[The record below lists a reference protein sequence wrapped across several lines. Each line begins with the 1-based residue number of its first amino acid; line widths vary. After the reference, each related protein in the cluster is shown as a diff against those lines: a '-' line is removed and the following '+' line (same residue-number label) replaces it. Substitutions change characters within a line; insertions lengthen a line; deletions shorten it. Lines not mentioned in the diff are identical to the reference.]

1 MGYPTSSPHQHGQ
14 QTTALSGITST
25 AMTAVLSTA
34 TLPWHVFLKWLS
46 WCCGIAVRS
55 TTSLGAPPP
64 RGYLPADKLKELNS
78 IVNHMHTREDL
89 YRRAIR
95 ELQEELDTKDSDR
108 KKALKKLRSTK
119 NEIELLTERLTELQA
134 AYHASITGGRHH
146 DTEEDYTGAGGHYI
160 RPSLD
165 SKGSRRLGSV
175 GVHATVL
182 SAVGAVWWFSQTDHA
197 ALHWKL
203 VFSMFFPLLW
213 AYVSWMAVKEG
224 IRGNSSSNSSNA
236 ERSIRHRESP
246 LLLLCAAWFL
256 VGFAVALS
264 LGQ

>member
-1 MGYPTSSPHQHGQ
+1 MSYPNPTSSHAHG
-14 QTTALSGITST
+14 TTALTGITST

-34 TLPWHVFLKWLS
+34 TLPWHVFLRWLS

-64 RGYLPADKLKELNS
+64 KGYLPADKLKELTS

-95 ELQEELDTKDSDR
+95 ELQEELDAKDSDR
-108 KKALKKLRSTK
+108 KKALRKLKSTK
-119 NEIELLTERLTELQA
+119 TEIEVLNERLTALQA
-134 AYHASITGGRHH
+134 AYQATVTTTAGHADS
-146 DTEEDYTGAGGHYI
+146 DDVYGAGDHQNTNQGFEYKNSTSSSI
-160 RPSLD
+160 
-165 SKGSRRLGSV
+165 GSI
-175 GVHATVL
+175 GVHLTVL
-182 SAVGAVWWFSQTDHA
+182 SAAAAVWWFSQLDHA

-213 AYVSWMAVKEG
+213 AYVSWMAAKE
-224 IRGNSSSNSSNA
+224 SSSGSG
-236 ERSIRHRESP
+236 RSRRKEVP
-246 LLLLCAAWFL
+246 LLMLCAAWFL